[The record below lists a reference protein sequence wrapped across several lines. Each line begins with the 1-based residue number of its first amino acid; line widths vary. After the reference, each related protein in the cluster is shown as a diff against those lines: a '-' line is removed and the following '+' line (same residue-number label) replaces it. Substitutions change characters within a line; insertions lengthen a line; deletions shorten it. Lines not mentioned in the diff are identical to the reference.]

1 MLGPINFW
9 APAPLR
15 RLHAK
20 IGLSEAEPERVAVGD
35 GASRP

>member
-1 MLGPINFW
+1 MRALGPLNFW

-20 IGLSEAEPERVAVGD
+20 IGLSEVPEEAPVPTA
-35 GASRP
+35 AN